1 MEIISMIAYAI
12 LEYKDGIKK
21 RIRTMYLNKE
31 SAYRKIDLLN
41 EKQNVYEYKIKE
53 IEINEK

>member
-1 MEIISMIAYAI
+1 MEIVIMIAYAI
-12 LEYKDGIKK
+12 LEYKDGIEE
-21 RIRTMYLNKE
+21 RIKTMYLNKK